1 MATKLHSS
9 RHHGYQHKRPDH
21 FSLKKWLIDNQMGI
35 CLTVLAPLLLA
46 QCNAVTRT
54 FTEKFTSLSYLNPET
69 GEYGV
74 GFGDNYLVVVLIVL
88 LTGLRDGT
96 MRFVL
101 GPIASAWGLG
111 KDKSMRFKEQAWLFI
126 YYSTCWSVGTYIYAT
141 SPYWLDLKA
150 MWTNW
155 PNREVSGLMKSYML
169 AQLAFWLQQIIVV
182 NIEKRR
188 KDYWQM
194 ISHHIVTIALVYS
207 SYRYGL
213 TRVGNVVLIL
223 MDLNDL
229 IFSVAKCLKYMGLQT
244 LCDIMFGVFVFSWV
258 LCRHVAF
265 VMVCWS
271 VYAHSLAISG
281 STCYI
286 GSGKTIVGPA
296 LVPQGYFYMF
306 EPLIYDSGRICFDYT
321 IKSLFLSGLLF
332 LEGLMIFWLVMIIK
346 LVVRVLRGG
355 NAEDTRSDDEG
366 EVEEQEIMAPI
377 QVVVDTEKL
386 DCPLRLSSSG
396 RGTSCVFQ
404 TTSGLTIGQEKK
416 NYLGR
421 IGCEQRISR

>member
-1 MATKLHSS
+1 
-9 RHHGYQHKRPDH
+9 
-21 FSLKKWLIDNQMGI
+21 MGI
-35 CLTVLAPLLLA
+35 CLALLAPLLLA
-46 QCNAVTRT
+46 QCNTVTHT
-54 FTEKFTSLSYLNPET
+54 FTGKFISLSYLNPET

-74 GFGDNYLVVVLIVL
+74 GLSDNYLVAVLIVL

-96 MRFVL
+96 MRFIL
-101 GPIASAWGLG
+101 GPIASVWGLS

-126 YYSTCWSVGTYIYAT
+126 YYSTCWSVGMYIYAT

-155 PNREVSGLMKSYML
+155 PNREVSSLMKSYML

-194 ISHHIVTIALVYS
+194 ISHHIVTIVLVYS

-244 LCDIMFGVFVFSWV
+244 LCDIMFGVFVVSWV

-271 VYAHSLAISG
+271 VYAHSLVIAG
-281 STCYI
+281 STCYT
-286 GSGKTIVGPA
+286 GSGGNITGPKP
-296 LVPQGYFYMF
+296 VPQNEGNFYML
-306 EPLIYDSGRICFDYT
+306 EPLIYDSGRICYDYT

-346 LVVRVLRGG
+346 LVFRVLRGG

-366 EVEEQEIMAPI
+366 EDEEHEIMTPI
-377 QVVVDTEKL
+377 EVVVDTEKL
-386 DCPLRLSSSG
+386 ECPLRFSSCG

-404 TTSGLTIGQEKK
+404 TSGGLTLTQVKK
-416 NYLGR
+416 GYLDR